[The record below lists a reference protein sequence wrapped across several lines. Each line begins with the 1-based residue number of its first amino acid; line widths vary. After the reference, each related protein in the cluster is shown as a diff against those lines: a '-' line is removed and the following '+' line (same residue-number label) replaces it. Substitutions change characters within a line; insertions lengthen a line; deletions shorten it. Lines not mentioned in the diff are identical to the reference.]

1 MSVVL
6 ETDRLV
12 LREFEPRDLDPY
24 AGMIGDSETMRYYT
38 RPYTIEEARDFIER
52 NVARYRAYGFGLWVV
67 EERGT
72 GAFLGDC
79 GLAVSMVEGIPE
91 VEVIWHVVKE
101 RWRRGIATESAGAV
115 RDHAFGELGLRRLV
129 ALIRPDN
136 EPSKGVARKLGMEV
150 EGEVRFHD
158 LPHLLWSIGP
168 PGGPAP
174 PESHRG

>member
-1 MSVVL
+1 VSVVL

-12 LREFEPRDLDPY
+12 LRQFESRDLDPY
-24 AGMIGDSETMRYYT
+24 AAMIGDPETMRYYP
-38 RPYTIEEARDFIER
+38 RPYSLQEAREFIER
-52 NVARYRAYGFGLWVV
+52 NVARYKANGFGLWVV

-79 GLAVSMVEGIPE
+79 GLVVSLVDGIPE

-101 RWRRGIATESAGAV
+101 RWRQGIATESAGAV
-115 RDHAFGELGLRRLV
+115 RDHAFGTIGLRRLV
-129 ALIRPDN
+129 ALIRPEN
-136 EPSKGVARKLGMEV
+136 EPSNGVARKLGMEV
-150 EGEVRFHD
+150 EGEVRFQD